1 MSERD
6 ERAVA
11 SEDPGRAFG
20 PVSDDAQPPDDEPGI
35 EDAPALPPASGVDL
49 GKALL
54 AQAKADAR
62 DQGRRTA
69 DRQAV
74 RTGDVDRQPRSSSA
88 ADDRD
93 PQPLGASVDRL
104 VTERGWAANAAVGG
118 VVARWPVVVGPELAD
133 HCVPERYADTV
144 LTVRAEST
152 AWATQLRLL
161 APMLVAR
168 LNAECGDGTVTA
180 VKVLGPGG
188 SAPNPGRLR
197 VPGRGP
203 RDTYG

>member
-1 MSERD
+1 
-6 ERAVA
+6 VT
-11 SEDPGRAFG
+11 EDAL
-20 PVSDDAQPPDDEPGI
+20 PPDPAGGFPPE
-35 EDAPALPPASGVDL
+35 ESLEEARPALPPPSGVDL
-49 GKALL
+49 GRALL

-69 DRQAV
+69 DRQAL
-74 RTGDVDRQPRSSSA
+74 RTGDVDRQRRSSA
-88 ADDRD
+88 APDDRD
-93 PQPLGASVDRL
+93 PQPLGTSVDRL
-104 VTERGWAANAAVGG
+104 VAERGWAANAAVGG

-152 AWATQLRLL
+152 AWATQLRIL

-168 LNAECGDGTVTA
+168 LNAECGDGTVTQ

-188 SAPNPGRLR
+188 SAPRPGPLR

>member
-1 MSERD
+1 
-6 ERAVA
+6 
-11 SEDPGRAFG
+11 
-20 PVSDDAQPPDDEPGI
+20 
-35 EDAPALPPASGVDL
+35 
-49 GKALL
+49 
-54 AQAKADAR
+54 
-62 DQGRRTA
+62 
-69 DRQAV
+69 V
-74 RTGDVDRQPRSSSA
+74 RTGDVDRQPRSSAA

-133 HCVPERYADTV
+133 HCVPERYADAV

-168 LNAECGDGTVTA
+168 LNAECGDGTVTQ